1 MAEFNRGDK
10 VTWIA
15 EMQCVPHPD
24 GKTDRKGEPL
34 PVFRDKQ
41 MTGTIVNSCYDG
53 DDDFVAKLHRCR
65 TIFPLHKLVISV
77 RASSPLEKHGTEARR
92 LI

>member
-41 MTGTIVNSCYDG
+41 MTGTIVNSCYDDRYTVRP
-53 DDDFVAKLHRCR
+53 DDRVTPRGMDSYYDKMVAGKKLSK
-65 TIFPLHKLVISV
+65 I
-77 RASSPLEKHGTEARR
+77 
-92 LI
+92 